1 MVFDGQ
7 WIGRTKKLLCEVTNY
22 LNYLKIYLYFNVKS
36 LASCMMNG
44 RVGRKL
50 ELSTQTTE
58 FIATYIKTASCTT
71 SSQFEKFD
79 SRPQND
85 ML

>member
-1 MVFDGQ
+1 
-7 WIGRTKKLLCEVTNY
+7 
-22 LNYLKIYLYFNVKS
+22 
-36 LASCMMNG
+36 MNG

-50 ELSTQTTE
+50 ELSTQTPE
-58 FIATYIKTASCTT
+58 FIATYIKIASCTA